1 MGSNFK
7 SWINIWI
14 IMQWT
19 LELKSEGPK
28 PHSQFSSEMIKASII
43 KNYLISIEKPEVK
56 FLVIF
61 QEEINSQDHLQL
73 NNYSASKAVLNK
85 INGYFIDYTY
95 ILKSINTTV
104 ELGVRED
111 TQQNTLTP
119 HFGSDMC
126 FLNIYWV
133 TENSFVQQGL
143 QLYCSHQCMCRSNS
157 EYYRNQQLQ

>member
-1 MGSNFK
+1 M
-7 SWINIWI
+7 
-14 IMQWT
+14 
-19 LELKSEGPK
+19 
-28 PHSQFSSEMIKASII
+28 
-43 KNYLISIEKPEVK
+43 
-56 FLVIF
+56 VIF

-126 FLNIYWV
+126 FLNIY
-133 TENSFVQQGL
+133 
-143 QLYCSHQCMCRSNS
+143 
-157 EYYRNQQLQ
+157 